1 MPVWHQ
7 TWSPA
12 THHSFFNFF
21 IAHQISNMFT
31 TIWHQTY
38 MFTSYQST
46 FQIQCHLV
54 SNINIINF
62 HAYLTSN
69 MFTSDIIFWSPFDMK
84 YIHQHLT
91 SNMFTTIWHQTY
103 MFTSYQSTFQIQ
115 CHLVSN
121 INIINFHAYLTS
133 NMFTSDIIFWSPF
146 DMKYIHQHLTSNMF
160 TSIWQVTSNMFTSY
174 RSTFQV
180 QCHLVS
186 NINMIYF
193 HACLTSNM
201 FTTIWHQTCSPATG
215 PHLKFNVTW
224 CET

>member
-1 MPVWHQ
+1 
-7 TWSPA
+7 
-12 THHSFFNFF
+12 
-21 IAHQISNMFT
+21 MFT
-31 TIWHQTY
+31 TIWYQTY

-69 MFTSDIIFWSPFDMK
+69 MFTSNIIFWSPFDMK

-91 SNMFTTIWHQTY
+91 SNMFTTIWHQTC
-103 MFTSYQSTFQIQ
+103 MFTSYQSTFKIQ

-186 NINMIYF
+186 NINIYF
-193 HACLTSNM
+193 HACLTPNM
-201 FTTIWHQTCSPATG
+201 FTSYTSFFGAHLTWNTFTSIWHQTCSPASDKWHQTCSPATG
-215 PHLKFNVTW
+215 PHFKFNVIW
-224 CET
+224 CQT